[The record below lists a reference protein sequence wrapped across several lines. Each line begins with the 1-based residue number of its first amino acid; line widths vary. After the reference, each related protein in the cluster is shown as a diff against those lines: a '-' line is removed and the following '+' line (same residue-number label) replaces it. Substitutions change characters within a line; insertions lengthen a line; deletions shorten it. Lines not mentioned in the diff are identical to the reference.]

1 MIIRL
6 LFSFIMYNFATES
19 KLIHLKHL
27 LLMNKILR
35 FSMMAVLALV
45 ANIGFAQTTILWQ
58 EDFSS
63 YKDKDVPKGGAN
75 NYACEVDGTK
85 VYAQNLAGGDAPE
98 LLVKAK
104 GSFSATVALNG
115 VSGQLTL
122 TYKANKNFVKAT
134 VENATAGELV
144 REGTDFTLPIT
155 VAAGTANIT
164 IKIANTSTSTNA
176 RLDNIKLFQGVGK
189 KPAGL
194 SWGTA
199 SRTVTIGSEDNLFP
213 TLTNSHNL
221 AVKYSSDDPDV
232 AAIDATTGEITL
244 VMAGKANITAEFEGN
259 DEYEAAKVSYELTVK
274 DVPSVDLKNTPETAY
289 TVAKALE
296 LIAAG
301 EGLEVNVYVKGQIT
315 NIKEVETEKYGNATY
330 DISDDATAANK
341 LTVFRGY
348 FYDKGKFT
356 SSDQIKVGDVVVVY
370 GKLVLYN
377 NKTSQVTNSSIYSL
391 NGVVSGV
398 DNITV
403 DKNVDTPAYN
413 VAGQRVNDAYKGIV
427 VKNGKKYLNK

>member
-1 MIIRL
+1 
-6 LFSFIMYNFATES
+6 
-19 KLIHLKHL
+19 
-27 LLMNKILR
+27 MNKILR

-63 YKDKDVPKGGAN
+63 YKADDVPKGGAY
-75 NYACEVDGTK
+75 NYACEVEGTK
-85 VYAQNLAGGDAPE
+85 VYEQNLAGGAAPE
-98 LLVKAK
+98 LLVKSK

-122 TYKANKNFVKAT
+122 TYKANKNIKIT
-134 VENATAGELV
+134 VENAKAGDV
-144 REGTDFTLPIT
+144 VKVGNDYTCPVT
-155 VAAGTANIT
+155 VAAGTNSIT
-164 IKIANTSTSTNA
+164 IKFPNTNSKNA

-189 KPAGL
+189 KAAGL

-199 SRTVTIGSEDNLFP
+199 SRTVTIGAEDNLFP
-213 TLTNSHNL
+213 TLTNTYNL

-232 AAIDATTGEITL
+232 AAIDAATGEITL
-244 VMAGKANITAEFEGN
+244 GIPGKANITAEFEGN

-274 DVPSVDLKNTPETAY
+274 AASTVNIKNTPETAY

-296 LIAAG
+296 LINAG
-301 EGLEVNVYVKGQIT
+301 EGLEANVYVKGQIT
-315 NIKEVETEKYGNATY
+315 NIEDVDTGDYGNATY
-330 DISDDATAANK
+330 TISDDATAANA
-341 LTVFRGY
+341 LLIYRGY
-348 FYDKGKFT
+348 YYDKGKFT
-356 SSDQIKVGDVVVVY
+356 SKDQIKVGDVVVVY
-370 GKLVLYN
+370 GKLVKFYEKLEMASGN
-377 NKTSQVTNSSIYSL
+377 HIYSI

-403 DKNVDTPAYN
+403 DENVDAPAYN

-427 VKNGKKYLNK
+427 VKNGKKFLNK

>member
-1 MIIRL
+1 
-6 LFSFIMYNFATES
+6 
-19 KLIHLKHL
+19 
-27 LLMNKILR
+27 MNKILR

-63 YKDKDVPKGGAN
+63 YKANDVPKGGAY
-75 NYACEVDGTK
+75 NYACVGTGTK
-85 VYAQNLAGGDAPE
+85 VYVDTEKDKANLAGGESPE
-98 LLVKAK
+98 LLVGKK
-104 GSFSATVALNG
+104 GGSFSATVALNG

-122 TYKANKNFVKAT
+122 TYKTNKDFIKAT
-134 VENATAGELV
+134 VENATAGDLV
-144 REGTDFTLPIT
+144 RTGNDVSLPIT
-155 VAAGTANIT
+155 VAAGTASIT
-164 IKIANTSTSTNA
+164 IKFDNTSTGKGQNG

-189 KPAGL
+189 KAPGL

-199 SRTVTIGSEDNLFP
+199 SRTVTIGAEDNEFP
-213 TLTNSHNL
+213 TLTNTYNL

-232 AAIDATTGEITL
+232 AAIDATTGEISL
-244 VMAGKANITAEFEGN
+244 GIAGKAHITAEFEGN

-274 DVPSVDLKNTPETAY
+274 AASTVNIKNTPETAY

-301 EGLEVNVYVKGQIT
+301 EGLDAKVYVKGQIT
-315 NIKEVETEKYGNATY
+315 SIKEVSASFGNATY

-341 LTVFRGY
+341 LTVYRGY
-348 FYDKGKFT
+348 FYDNKHFT
-356 SSDQIKVGDVVVVY
+356 SNDQIKVGDVVVVY
-370 GKLVLYN
+370 GKLVNYKN
-377 NKTSQVTNSSIYSL
+377 NTPQVTNSSIYSL

-403 DKNVDTPAYN
+403 DENVDAPAYN

>member
-1 MIIRL
+1 
-6 LFSFIMYNFATES
+6 
-19 KLIHLKHL
+19 
-27 LLMNKILR
+27 
-35 FSMMAVLALV
+35 MMAVLALV

-63 YKDKDVPKGGAN
+63 YKANDVPKGGAY
-75 NYACEVDGTK
+75 NYACVGTGTK
-85 VYAQNLAGGDAPE
+85 VYVDTEKDKANLAGGESPE
-98 LLVKAK
+98 LLVGKK
-104 GSFSATVALNG
+104 GGSFSATVALNG

-122 TYKANKNFVKAT
+122 TYKTNKDFIKAT
-134 VENATAGELV
+134 VENATAGDLV
-144 REGTDFTLPIT
+144 RTGNDVSLPIT
-155 VAAGTANIT
+155 VAAGTASIT
-164 IKIANTSTSTNA
+164 IKIANTSTGKGQNG

-189 KPAGL
+189 KAPGL
-194 SWGTA
+194 SWGTSA
-199 SRTVTIGSEDNLFP
+199 RTVTIGAEDNLFP
-213 TLTNSHNL
+213 KLTNTYNL

-232 AAIDATTGEITL
+232 AAIDATTGEISL
-244 VMAGKANITAEFEGN
+244 GIAGKAHITAEFEGN

-274 DVPSVDLKNTPETAY
+274 AASTVNIKNTPETAY

-301 EGLEVNVYVKGQIT
+301 EGLDAKVYVKGQIT
-315 NIKEVETEKYGNATY
+315 RIKEVSASFGNVTY

-348 FYDKGKFT
+348 FYDNKHFT
-356 SSDQIKVGDVVVVY
+356 SNDQIKVGNVVVVY
-370 GKLVLYN
+370 GKLVNYKN
-377 NKTSQVTNSSIYSL
+377 NTPQVTNSSIYSL

-403 DKNVDTPAYN
+403 DENVDAPAYN

>member
-1 MIIRL
+1 
-6 LFSFIMYNFATES
+6 
-19 KLIHLKHL
+19 
-27 LLMNKILR
+27 MNKILR

-63 YKDKDVPKGGAN
+63 YKADDVPKGGAY
-75 NYACEVDGTK
+75 NYACEVEGTQ

-98 LLVKAK
+98 LLVKKK

-122 TYKANKNFVKAT
+122 TYKANKKFVKAT
-134 VENATAGELV
+134 VENATAGDLV
-144 REGTDFTLPIT
+144 IVGTDVTLPIT
-155 VAAGTANIT
+155 VAAGTASIT
-164 IKIANTSTSTNA
+164 IKIANTSTSSNA

-189 KPAGL
+189 KAPGL

-199 SRTVTIGSEDNLFP
+199 SRTVTIGAEDNLFP
-213 TLTNSHNL
+213 KLTNSYNL

-232 AAIDATTGEITL
+232 AAIDAATGEITL
-244 VMAGKANITAEFEGN
+244 GIPGKTNITAEFKGN
-259 DEYEAAKVSYELTVK
+259 DEYEAAKVTYELTVK
-274 DVPSVDLKNTPETAY
+274 AASTVNIKNTPETAY

-296 LIAAG
+296 LINAG
-301 EGLEVNVYVKGQIT
+301 EGLDAKVYVKGQIT
-315 NIKEVETEKYGNATY
+315 SIKEVSASFGNATY

-348 FYDKGKFT
+348 FYDNKHFT
-356 SSDQIKVGDVVVVY
+356 SNDQIKVGDVVVVY
-370 GKLVLYN
+370 GKLVNYN
-377 NKTSQVTNSSIYSL
+377 NKTPQVTSSSIYSL

-403 DKNVDTPAYN
+403 DKNVDAPAFN
-413 VAGQRVNDAYKGIV
+413 LAGQRVNDAYKGIV

>member
-1 MIIRL
+1 
-6 LFSFIMYNFATES
+6 
-19 KLIHLKHL
+19 
-27 LLMNKILR
+27 MNKILR

-63 YKDKDVPKGGAN
+63 YKANDVPKGGAY
-75 NYACEVDGTK
+75 NYACVGTGTK
-85 VYAQNLAGGDAPE
+85 VYVDTEKDKANLAGGESPE
-98 LLVKAK
+98 LLVGKK
-104 GSFSATVALNG
+104 GGSFSATVALNG

-122 TYKANKNFVKAT
+122 TYKTNKDFIKAT
-134 VENATAGELV
+134 VENATAGDLV
-144 REGTDFTLPIT
+144 KTGYDVSLPIT
-155 VAAGTANIT
+155 VAAGTASIT

-189 KPAGL
+189 KAPGL

-199 SRTVTIGSEDNLFP
+199 SRTVTIGAEDNEFP
-213 TLTNSHNL
+213 TLTNTYNL

-274 DVPSVDLKNTPETAY
+274 AASTVNIKNTPETAY

-296 LIAAG
+296 LINAG
-301 EGLEVNVYVKGQIT
+301 EGLEAKVYVKGQIT
-315 NIKEVETEKYGNATY
+315 NIQEVSASFGNATY

-348 FYDKGKFT
+348 FYDNKHFT
-356 SSDQIKVGDVVVVY
+356 SNDQIKVGNVVVVY
-370 GKLVLYN
+370 GKLVNYN
-377 NKTSQVTNSSIYSL
+377 NNTPQVTNSSIYSL

-403 DKNVDTPAYN
+403 DENVDAPAYN

>member
-1 MIIRL
+1 
-6 LFSFIMYNFATES
+6 
-19 KLIHLKHL
+19 
-27 LLMNKILR
+27 MNKILR

-63 YKDKDVPKGGAN
+63 YKANDVPNGGTY
-75 NYACEVDGTK
+75 NYACEGSGTK
-85 VYAQNLAGGDAPE
+85 VYVDTEKANANLAGGESPE
-98 LLVKAK
+98 LLVSKQG

-122 TYKANKNFVKAT
+122 TYKTNKDFIKAT
-134 VENATAGELV
+134 VENATAGDLV
-144 REGTDFTLPIT
+144 RTGNDVSLPIT
-155 VAAGTANIT
+155 VAAGTASIT
-164 IKIANTSTSTNA
+164 IKFDNTSTGKGQNG

-189 KPAGL
+189 KAPGL

-199 SRTVTIGSEDNLFP
+199 SRTVTIGAEDNEFP
-213 TLTNSHNL
+213 TLTNTYNL

-274 DVPSVDLKNTPETAY
+274 AASTVNIKNTPETAY

-296 LIAAG
+296 LINAG
-301 EGLEVNVYVKGQIT
+301 EGLDAKVYVKGQIT
-315 NIKEVETEKYGNATY
+315 SIKEVSASFGNATY
-330 DISDDATAANK
+330 DISDDAPAANK
-341 LTVFRGY
+341 LTVYRGY
-348 FYDKGKFT
+348 FYDNGKFT
-356 SSDQIKVGDVVVVY
+356 SSDQIKAGDVVVVY
-370 GKLVLYN
+370 GKLVNYN
-377 NKTSQVTNSSIYSL
+377 NNTPQVTNSSIYSL

-403 DKNVDTPAYN
+403 DENVDAPAYN

>member
-1 MIIRL
+1 
-6 LFSFIMYNFATES
+6 
-19 KLIHLKHL
+19 
-27 LLMNKILR
+27 MNKILR

-45 ANIGFAQTTILWQ
+45 ANIGFAQTTTLWQ

-63 YKDKDVPKGGAN
+63 YKDKDVPKGGTY
-75 NYACEVDGTK
+75 NYACEVAGTQ
-85 VYAQNLAGGDAPE
+85 VYKENLAGGDAPE
-98 LLVKAK
+98 LLVKKK

-301 EGLEVNVYVKGQIT
+301 EGLDANVYVKGQIT
-315 NIKEVETEKYGNATY
+315 NIEEVNTEQYGNATY
-330 DISDDATAANK
+330 TISDDATAANA
-341 LTVFRGY
+341 LIIYRGY
-348 FYDKGKFT
+348 YYDKGKFT
-356 SSDQIKVGDVVVVY
+356 SKDQIKVGDVVVVY
-370 GKLVLYN
+370 GKLIKFHEKFEMSAGNY
-377 NKTSQVTNSSIYSL
+377 IYSI

-398 DNITV
+398 SNITV
-403 DKNVDTPAYN
+403 DENNVDAPAYN
-413 VAGQRVNDAYKGIV
+413 IAGQRVNDAYKGIV